1 MNLGPLC
8 YKITGDQDI
17 QEKYP
22 KVYIQQQL
30 WWLEQ
35 IPSLW
40 MHLCHDRAWTVSGRV
55 ESMKGGN
62 PDGKQDSLVYRGGIV
77 LLGLSSAHRDGLN
90 LLRLVLFSLGL
101 ASCQPLS
108 RVNYSVINYSM
119 RATSIKCFTVAMI
132 FIPLPEFFGAPWLFT
147 RCYFSFAPCQWP
159 CCPSLDSKYNLLLG
173 QNNLTCV
180 MHFQC
185 GKSCSRLQC
194 IHYTTAQPAE
204 SCAHS
209 GLLCSHSKNECAR
222 QHYPTFDI
230 LSLHTLINK

>member
-17 QEKYP
+17 LRKYP
-22 KVYIQQQL
+22 KGYIQQQL

-35 IPSLW
+35 IPSLC
-40 MHLCHDRAWTVSGRV
+40 MHLCHDRAWTISGRV
-55 ESMKGGN
+55 ESVKGGK
-62 PDGKQDSLVYRGGIV
+62 PDVKQDSLVYRGRIV
-77 LLGLSSAHRDGLN
+77 LLGLSSAHRDDLN
-90 LLRLVLFSLGL
+90 LLRPVLFSLGL

-108 RVNYSVINYSM
+108 RVNYRMINYSM
-119 RATSIKCFTVAMI
+119 RATSIKCSIVAMI
-132 FIPLPEFFGAPWLFT
+132 FIPLLQSSLTILQMLFLI
-147 RCYFSFAPCQWP
+147 C
-159 CCPSLDSKYNLLLG
+159 SLSVTLSPQFRSKIQSSTCSE

-180 MHFQC
+180 MHFQL

-194 IHYTTAQPAE
+194 IHYTTAQPTE

-209 GLLCSHSKNECAR
+209 CLLCSHSKNECAR